1 MDGSPTQS
9 GRVSD
14 ELCRFLRD
22 RILAEGVSFD
32 ENTPLRDLGVDSFA
46 LVELLL
52 FIEKRFG
59 TAVPDAHLT
68 RANLHSVA
76 ALARCVRGL
85 AGGEAPAGTQRD
97 EP

>member
-1 MDGSPTQS
+1 MGDSPTQAGNIS
-9 GRVSD
+9 E
-14 ELCRFLRD
+14 ELGRFLR
-22 RILAEGVSFD
+22 RQILAGGVSFD

-59 TAVPDAHLT
+59 AAVPESHLT

-76 ALARCVRGL
+76 ALARCVQSL
-85 AGGEAPAGTQRD
+85 TGGEAPAATQTD